1 MKSYNGIYFLRHL
14 KTLNNKKGII
24 SGQGDSEIIQ
34 KEYLK
39 INLKQFDKIFC
50 SPSLR
55 CRETL
60 KRLGNDFF
68 SADNIV
74 YDKYLLERDMGKLE
88 GMLKLEAE
96 MVYPELFINGS
107 FNVFR
112 TPPQGES
119 FGSFES
125 RIYKFYNE
133 ILNTDEQLNVLI
145 CSHNQ
150 TLKLLR
156 LLILKKDIS
165 YQSWSEYSFKNGKV
179 IEKA

>member
-1 MKSYNGIYFLRHL
+1 
-14 KTLNNKKGII
+14 
-24 SGQGDSEIIQ
+24 
-34 KEYLK
+34 
-39 INLKQFDKIFC
+39 
-50 SPSLR
+50 
-55 CRETL
+55 
-60 KRLGNDFF
+60 
-68 SADNIV
+68 
-74 YDKYLLERDMGKLE
+74 MGKLE